1 MIDERTVWLLV
12 VIAIT
17 AGVLFAGSR
26 FGGLTLDK
34 FRPWGAFI
42 AVAGLGAWV
51 ALKATRSPH
60 ADFIMAFLL
69 SFVVTVEW
77 IAWFERRSQKTG
89 A

>member
-17 AGVLFAGSR
+17 AGVLFAGFR

-34 FRPWGAFI
+34 FRPWGAFV
-42 AVAGLGAWV
+42 AVVGLGGWIL
-51 ALKATRSPH
+51 LKAMKSPY
-60 ADFIMAFLL
+60 ADFDMAFLL

-77 IAWFERRSQKTG
+77 IAWFERRLHKTSG
-89 A
+89 